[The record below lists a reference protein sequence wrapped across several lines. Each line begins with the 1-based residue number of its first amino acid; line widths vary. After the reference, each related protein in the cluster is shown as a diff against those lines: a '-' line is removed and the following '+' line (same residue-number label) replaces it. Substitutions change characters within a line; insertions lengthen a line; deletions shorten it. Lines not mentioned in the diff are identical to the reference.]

1 MHTVIESKR
10 LSITNDTGLATY
22 NNTMLIKRKIIHSV
36 CYVVA
41 VLLVGCGSLQE
52 KNVDI
57 FTSKPGYD
65 KAIDT
70 FSGDIK
76 GRLYT
81 QYHKWRGV
89 RYRLGGSN
97 KRGIDCSAFVQV
109 TFKTKLGVNLPRTTS
124 LQSRLGK
131 EVRKNELKAG
141 DLVFFR
147 TGSTSRH
154 VGIYLEENK
163 FLHASQSR
171 GVTISKLDNTYW
183 QANYWKSVRI

>member
-1 MHTVIESKR
+1 
-10 LSITNDTGLATY
+10 
-22 NNTMLIKRKIIHSV
+22 MLTKRKITHSV
-36 CYVVA
+36 CYIVA
-41 VLLVGCGSLQE
+41 ILLVGCGSLQE

-57 FTSKPGYD
+57 LTSKPAYD

-89 RYRLGGSN
+89 RYRLGGSS

-124 LQSRLGK
+124 LQSRMGK
-131 EVRKNELKAG
+131 EVRKKELQAG

-147 TGSTSRH
+147 TGANSRH
-154 VGIYLEENK
+154 VGIYLEKNK

-171 GVTISKLDNTYW
+171 GVIISKLDNNYW
-183 QANYWKSVRI
+183 KANYWKSIRI

>member
-1 MHTVIESKR
+1 
-10 LSITNDTGLATY
+10 
-22 NNTMLIKRKIIHSV
+22 MLTKRKITYSV
-36 CYVVA
+36 CYIA
-41 VLLVGCGSLQE
+41 AILLVGCGSLQE
-52 KNVDI
+52 RNTD
-57 FTSKPGYD
+57 FSMQEPAYA

-81 QYHKWRGV
+81 QYNKWRGV

-109 TFKTKLGVNLPRTTS
+109 TFKTKLGLNLPRTTS
-124 LQSRLGK
+124 LQSMLGK
-131 EVRKNELKAG
+131 EIGKSELQAG

-147 TGSTSRH
+147 TGQNSRH

-163 FLHASQSR
+163 FLHASQSQ
-171 GVTISKLDNTYW
+171 GVTISKLDNDYW
-183 QANYWKSVRI
+183 KSNYWKSIRM

>member
-1 MHTVIESKR
+1 MM
-10 LSITNDTGLATY
+10 N
-22 NNTMLIKRKIIHSV
+22 KRKITHSA
-36 CYVVA
+36 CYIVA
-41 VLLVGCGSLQE
+41 ILLVGCGSLQE
-52 KNVDI
+52 RNAD
-57 FTSKPGYD
+57 FSRQEPAYD

-70 FSGDIK
+70 FSSDIK
-76 GRLYT
+76 GRLYA
-81 QYHKWRGV
+81 QYNKWRGV
-89 RYRLGGSN
+89 RYRLGGSS

-109 TFKTKLGVNLPRTTS
+109 TFKAKLGVNLPRTTS

-131 EVRKNELKAG
+131 EIGKNELQAG

-147 TGSTSRH
+147 TGSNSRH

-183 QANYWKSVRI
+183 RANYWKSIRI